1 MSRSAVM
8 MNVRDNLGV
17 YAQIASR
24 PRVSLTHLPTPLEH
38 APSMSARLGRRILV
52 KRDDVMSLA
61 LGGNKVRKLEFLIGD
76 AKEKKADTII
86 TTGAQHSNHARLT
99 AAAAVKIGLKP
110 VLVLRGKPTEPKGN
124 LLLDRLLDAD
134 IRFTEEQPDLAMTK
148 VADELRLKGRTP
160 YIIPA
165 GGANAVGT
173 LGYVNS
179 AREILAQARQDGLRI
194 DYVVHATG
202 TGPTQAGLIIG
213 FHVLNSK
220 VRVLGISNGPDSLTG
235 KQRVRNLIDDTI
247 RLLGV
252 RLSIPDEEIIV
263 NDDYTCGGYGV
274 INRDVVDAMAFA
286 ARTEGLILDPVYT
299 GKAMLGMEGLIEKK
313 IIIENSNVV
322 FLHTG
327 GSPITF
333 QYDSEVSQ
341 YFEQG
346 L

>member
-1 MSRSAVM
+1 M
-8 MNVRDNLGV
+8 MNIRDNLGV
-17 YAQIASR
+17 YAQIAAR

-38 APSMSARLGRRILV
+38 APAMSRRLRRRILV

-61 LGGNKVRKLEFLIGD
+61 LGGNKVRKLEFLMGD
-76 AKEKKADTII
+76 AKEKRADTII

-99 AAAAVKIGLKP
+99 AAAAVKLGLKP

-148 VADELRLKGRTP
+148 VAEELRLKGRTP
-160 YIIPA
+160 YIIPG

-173 LGYVNS
+173 LGYVNA
-179 AREILAQARQDGLRI
+179 AREILAQARRDGLRI

-202 TGPTQAGLIIG
+202 TGPTQAGLVIG

-220 VRVLGISNGPDSLTG
+220 VKVLGVSNGPDSSTG

-252 RLSIPDEEIIV
+252 KLSIPDEEIIV

-274 INRDVVDAMAFA
+274 INRDVVDAMGTSCSYRGVDSRPCLYWESN
-286 ARTEGLILDPVYT
+286 AR
-299 GKAMLGMEGLIEKK
+299 
-313 IIIENSNVV
+313 
-322 FLHTG
+322 H
-327 GSPITF
+327 
-333 QYDSEVSQ
+333 
-341 YFEQG
+341 
-346 L
+346 